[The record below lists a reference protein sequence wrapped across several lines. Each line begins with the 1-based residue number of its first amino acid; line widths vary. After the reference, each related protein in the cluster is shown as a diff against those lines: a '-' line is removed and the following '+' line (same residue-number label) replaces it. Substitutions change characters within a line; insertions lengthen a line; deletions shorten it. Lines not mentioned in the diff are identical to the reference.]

1 MNDDLQRL
9 VDSLATRLGRSLVL
23 EDRKQRMVV
32 YSQHSEPMDEVR
44 RESILRRETTP
55 EVIGWFRKMG
65 IHEATEPTRM
75 PGNEDL
81 HMLPRVCIP
90 IRHRGLLLGF
100 LWFIDPDDSMTDGE
114 IQTAV
119 TVGHDFALAL
129 YRENLSREL
138 ARQRENEALR
148 NLLITEA
155 AARAHAAR
163 ELIDGGHFA
172 QSEAVVAMVAMPIR
186 ASGVEPDES
195 LRSAIEQGLTG
206 VRRQLG
212 PRESL
217 HLVRFDH
224 GLLIVLSKPHTG
236 VASLNSAEELL
247 RSMAS
252 TAGKENGV
260 ERIVVGVGSTAPR
273 LEGTKESYEQA
284 LLAAQVASQ
293 LPSAGPVANW
303 DELGVYRALV
313 QLSKDE
319 IGGAPLHPGLN
330 RLLGGEANAPLVET
344 LETYLD
350 SAGNAQKTAEQ
361 LFLHRTTLYYR
372 LKRISELTGAD
383 LHDGNDRLALHL
395 GLKLARLT
403 GRL

>member
-23 EDRKQRMVV
+23 EDRQQRMVV
-32 YSQHSEPMDEVR
+32 YSQHREPMDEVR

-75 PGNEDL
+75 PGNDDL

-114 IQTAV
+114 IQTAF

-148 NLLITEA
+148 NLLIAEA
-155 AARAHAAR
+155 APRAHAAR

-224 GLLIVLSKPHTG
+224 GLLIVLSKPHSG
-236 VASLNSAEELL
+236 VASSNSAEELL
-247 RSMAS
+247 RSMTS

>member
-23 EDRKQRMVV
+23 EDRQQRMVV
-32 YSQHSEPMDEVR
+32 YSQHREPMDEVR

-65 IHEATEPTRM
+65 IHEATGPTRM
-75 PGNEDL
+75 PGNDDL

-148 NLLITEA
+148 NLLIAEA
-155 AARAHAAR
+155 APRAHAAR

-224 GLLIVLSKPHTG
+224 GLLIVLSKPHSG
-236 VASLNSAEELL
+236 VASSNSAEDLL
-247 RSMAS
+247 RSMES

-260 ERIVVGVGSTAPR
+260 ERIVVGVGSMAPQ

-284 LLAAQVASQ
+284 RLAAQVASQ

>member
-1 MNDDLQRL
+1 
-9 VDSLATRLGRSLVL
+9 
-23 EDRKQRMVV
+23 
-32 YSQHSEPMDEVR
+32 
-44 RESILRRETTP
+44 
-55 EVIGWFRKMG
+55 
-65 IHEATEPTRM
+65 
-75 PGNEDL
+75 
-81 HMLPRVCIP
+81 
-90 IRHRGLLLGF
+90 
-100 LWFIDPDDSMTDGE
+100 
-114 IQTAV
+114 
-119 TVGHDFALAL
+119 
-129 YRENLSREL
+129 
-138 ARQRENEALR
+138 
-148 NLLITEA
+148 
-155 AARAHAAR
+155 
-163 ELIDGGHFA
+163 
-172 QSEAVVAMVAMPIR
+172 
-186 ASGVEPDES
+186 
-195 LRSAIEQGLTG
+195 
-206 VRRQLG
+206 
-212 PRESL
+212 
-217 HLVRFDH
+217 VRFDH
-224 GLLIVLSKPHTG
+224 GLLIVLSKPHSG
-236 VASLNSAEELL
+236 VASSNSAEELL
-247 RSMAS
+247 RSMES

-260 ERIVVGVGSTAPR
+260 ERIVVGVGSMAPQ

>member
-23 EDRKQRMVV
+23 EDRQQRMVV
-32 YSQHSEPMDEVR
+32 YSQHREPMDEVR

-65 IHEATEPTRM
+65 IHEATGPTRM
-75 PGNEDL
+75 PGNDDL

-148 NLLITEA
+148 NLLIAEA
-155 AARAHAAR
+155 APRAHAAR

-224 GLLIVLSKPHTG
+224 GLLIVLSKPHSG
-236 VASLNSAEELL
+236 VASSNSAEELL
-247 RSMAS
+247 RSMES

-260 ERIVVGVGSTAPR
+260 ERIVVGVGSMAPQ

>member
-1 MNDDLQRL
+1 MHDDLQRL
-9 VDSLATRLGRSLVL
+9 VDALATRLGRSLVV
-23 EDRKQRMVV
+23 EDRRQRMVV
-32 YSQHSEPMDEVR
+32 YSQHREPMDDVR

-55 EVIGWFRKMG
+55 EVIGWLRKMG
-65 IHEATEPTRM
+65 IHEATEPLRI
-75 PGNEDL
+75 PGNEAL
-81 HMLPRVCIP
+81 HMLPRVCVP

-100 LWFIDPDDSMTDGE
+100 LWFIDPDETMADEDV
-114 IQTAV
+114 QTAV
-119 TVGHDFALAL
+119 SVGHDFALAL

-138 ARQRENEALR
+138 AKQRENEAVR

-163 ELIDGGHFA
+163 ELIDGGHFT
-172 QSEAVVAMVAMPIR
+172 QSESVVAMVALPIR
-186 ASGVEPDES
+186 APDDEPDES
-195 LRSAIEQGLTG
+195 LRSAIEHGLTG
-206 VRRQLG
+206 VRRVLG

-224 GLLIVLSKPHTG
+224 GLLIVLSEPHTG
-236 VASLNSAEELL
+236 VASVTCADELL
-247 RSMAS
+247 RSMES
-252 TAGKENGV
+252 TAGKESGV
-260 ERIVVGVGSTAPR
+260 KRVVVGVGSAAPR
-273 LEGTKESYEQA
+273 LEGTRDSYEQA
-284 LLAAQVASQ
+284 RLAAQVASQ

-303 DELGVYRALV
+303 DNLGVYRALV

-319 IGGAPLHPGLN
+319 IGSAPLHPGLN
-330 RLLGGEANAPLVET
+330 RLLDDEATAPLVET

-372 LKRISELTGAD
+372 LQRISKLTGAD

-403 GRL
+403 GRR

>member
-330 RLLGGEANAPLVET
+330 RLLGDEANAPLVET

>member
-9 VDSLATRLGRSLVL
+9 VESLATRLGRSLVL
-23 EDRKQRMVV
+23 EDRQQRMVV
-32 YSQHSEPMDEVR
+32 YSQHREPMDEVR

-100 LWFIDPDDSMTDGE
+100 LWFIDPDDSMTDSE

-148 NLLITEA
+148 NLLITEP

-186 ASGVEPDES
+186 ASAVEPDES

-206 VRRQLG
+206 VRRLLG

-236 VASLNSAEELL
+236 VASLDNAEELL

-273 LEGTKESYEQA
+273 LEGIKESYEQA

-303 DELGVYRALV
+303 EELGVYRALV
-313 QLSKDE
+313 QLSKDD

>member
-23 EDRKQRMVV
+23 EDRQQRMVV
-32 YSQHSEPMDEVR
+32 YSQHREPMDEVR

-75 PGNEDL
+75 PGNDDL

-114 IQTAV
+114 IQTAF

-148 NLLITEA
+148 NLLIAEA
-155 AARAHAAR
+155 APRAHAAR

-224 GLLIVLSKPHTG
+224 GLLIVLSKPHSG
-236 VASLNSAEELL
+236 VASSNSAEELL
-247 RSMAS
+247 RSMES

-260 ERIVVGVGSTAPR
+260 ERIVVGVGSMAPQ

-372 LKRISELTGAD
+372 LKRISELTGAN

>member
-9 VDSLATRLGRSLVL
+9 VDSLANRLGRSLVL
-23 EDRKQRMVV
+23 EDRQQRMVV
-32 YSQHSEPMDEVR
+32 YSQHREPMDEVR

-100 LWFIDPDDSMTDGE
+100 LWFIDPDDSMTDAE

-148 NLLITEA
+148 NLLITEP

-163 ELIDGGHFA
+163 ELIDSGHFA

-186 ASGVEPDES
+186 TSGVEPDES

-236 VASLNSAEELL
+236 VASPDSAEELL
-247 RSMAS
+247 RSMTSA
-252 TAGKENGV
+252 AGKENGV

-273 LEGTKESYEQA
+273 LEGIKESYEQA

-330 RLLGGEANAPLVET
+330 RLLVGEANAPLVET

-372 LKRISELTGAD
+372 LKRISELTDAD

>member
-23 EDRKQRMVV
+23 EDRQQRMVV
-32 YSQHSEPMDEVR
+32 YSQHREPMDEVR

-75 PGNEDL
+75 PGNDDL

-114 IQTAV
+114 IQTAF

-155 AARAHAAR
+155 APRAHAAR

-224 GLLIVLSKPHTG
+224 GLLIVLSKPHSG
-236 VASLNSAEELL
+236 VASSNSAEELL
-247 RSMAS
+247 RSMES

-260 ERIVVGVGSTAPR
+260 ERIVVGVGSMAPQ
-273 LEGTKESYEQA
+273 LEGAKESYEQA
-284 LLAAQVASQ
+284 RLAAQVASQ

>member
-23 EDRKQRMVV
+23 EDRQQRMVV
-32 YSQHSEPMDEVR
+32 YSQHREPMDEVR

-65 IHEATEPTRM
+65 IHEATEPTRLA
-75 PGNEDL
+75 GNEDL
-81 HMLPRVCIP
+81 NMLPRVCIP

-100 LWFIDPDDSMTDGE
+100 LWFIDPDDSMTDAE

-138 ARQRENEALR
+138 AQQRENEALR
-148 NLLITEA
+148 NLLITEP

-172 QSEAVVAMVAMPIR
+172 QSESVVAMVAMPIR
-186 ASGVEPDES
+186 EPGIEPDES
-195 LRSAIEQGLTG
+195 LRSAIEHGLTG
-206 VRRQLG
+206 VRRLLG

-224 GLLIVLSKPHTG
+224 GLLIVLSQPHTG
-236 VASLNSAEELL
+236 VASVTCAEELL
-247 RSMAS
+247 RSMSS
-252 TAGKENGV
+252 TAGKEAGV
-260 ERIVVGVGSTAPR
+260 ERIVVGVGSTVPR
-273 LEGTKESYEQA
+273 LEGIKESYEQA
-284 LLAAQVASQ
+284 RLAALVANQ

-319 IGGAPLHPGLN
+319 IGSAPIHAGLN
-330 RLLGGEANAPLVET
+330 RLLDGESTAPLVET

-350 SAGNAQKTAEQ
+350 SAGNAQKTAEL

-372 LKRISELTGAD
+372 LKRISELTGAN
-383 LHDGNDRLALHL
+383 LQDGNDRLALHL

-403 GRL
+403 GRR

>member
-1 MNDDLQRL
+1 
-9 VDSLATRLGRSLVL
+9 
-23 EDRKQRMVV
+23 MVV
-32 YSQHSEPMDEVR
+32 YSQHREPMDEVR

-75 PGNEDL
+75 PGNDDL

-114 IQTAV
+114 IQTAF

-148 NLLITEA
+148 NLLIAEA
-155 AARAHAAR
+155 APRAHAAR

-224 GLLIVLSKPHTG
+224 GLLIVLSKPHSG
-236 VASLNSAEELL
+236 VASSNSAEELL
-247 RSMAS
+247 RSMES

-260 ERIVVGVGSTAPR
+260 ERIVVGVGSMAPQ